1 MSRSRVIFCCTAALV
16 AALALSLGQAAR
28 AALPSLYA
36 NYATN
41 CTFAFVGD
49 GGTAVASVAP
59 GTYQIVVSTPFAFG
73 NGLAQCEYV
82 QFRLTGPGVN
92 FDTDLGG
99 GDMEVEQHTVTL
111 QPGGTYTVQDD
122 GHLTQ
127 TRRTFTVNTSGSP
140 PTPSTSTSSSSSSSS
155 SSTTKSGA
163 TSNDLVGSAIVFRG
177 TLAAAVSRAGK
188 LTLTKAAKG
197 VSTLKSG
204 RYTVKVSDGSGT
216 VGFVLKSLRGSPTTV
231 STVKNTGARTVSLRL
246 TPGQW
251 YFFTPGGTHH
261 PFIVT
266 G

>member
-1 MSRSRVIFCCTAALV
+1 MSRSRINLCCAAALV
-16 AALALSLGQAAR
+16 VALALSLGQAAR

-36 NYATN
+36 NYAPN

-49 GGTAVASVAP
+49 SGTAVSSVAP
-59 GTYQIVVSTPFAFG
+59 GTYQVVVSTPFAFG

-92 FDTDLGG
+92 LDTDLGG

-122 GHLTQ
+122 ARLAQ
-127 TRRTFTVNTSGSP
+127 TRRTFTVNTSGSA
-140 PTPSTSTSSSSSSSS
+140 TPVTSPSSSSSSNSS
-155 SSTTKSGA
+155 ASTKSGA

-177 TLAAAVSRAGK
+177 TLGAAVSKAGK
-188 LTLTKAAKG
+188 LTLTKAAKS

-204 RYTVKVSDGSGT
+204 RYTVKVSDGSGS

-231 STVKNTGARTVSLRL
+231 STVKNTGASTVSLRL

-251 YFFTPGGTHH
+251 YFFTPGGTRH